1 MRLLLLKKN
10 EATIYKTDNINSL
23 SYLSIAFGHCI
34 FRRPKDT
41 KKESEGQTVWWEE
54 FAGYS
59 SLPFPHQQAD
69 GEDGQD
75 DVCKKADHIIL

>member
-1 MRLLLLKKN
+1 MPDIHP
-10 EATIYKTDNINSL
+10 A
-23 SYLSIAFGHCI
+23 A
-34 FRRPKDT
+34 PKIR
-41 KKESEGQTVWWEE
+41 KESEWQTVWWEE

-59 SLPFPHQQAD
+59 SQALPYQQTD

>member
-1 MRLLLLKKN
+1 MPDIHS
-10 EATIYKTDNINSL
+10 A
-23 SYLSIAFGHCI
+23 A
-34 FRRPKDT
+34 PKIQ
-41 KKESEGQTVWWEE
+41 KESEVQTVWWEE

-59 SLPFPHQQAD
+59 SLTFPYQQAD